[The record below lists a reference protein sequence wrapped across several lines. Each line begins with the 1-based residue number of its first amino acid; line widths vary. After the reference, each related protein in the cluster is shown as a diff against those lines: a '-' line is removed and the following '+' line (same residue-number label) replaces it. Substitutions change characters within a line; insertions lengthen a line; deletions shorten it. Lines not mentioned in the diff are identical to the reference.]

1 MLLKY
6 KLRILG
12 SFHRK
17 MVQQE
22 KKVVAPSFSIHTYLQ
37 YWVGREETEKKAD
50 SLGDGAGEP
59 AAYFL

>member
-1 MLLKY
+1 
-6 KLRILG
+6 
-12 SFHRK
+12 

-22 KKVVAPSFSIHTYLQ
+22 KKGSSSKLQYTYILQ

-50 SLGDGAGEP
+50 SSGDGAGEP